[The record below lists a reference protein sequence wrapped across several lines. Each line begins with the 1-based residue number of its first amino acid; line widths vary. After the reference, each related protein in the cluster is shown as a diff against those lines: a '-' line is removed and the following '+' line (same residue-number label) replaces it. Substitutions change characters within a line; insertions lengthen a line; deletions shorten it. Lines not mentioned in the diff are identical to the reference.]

1 MITKLLQGWN
11 FLTNLNVLLKKR
23 TIIVKIREKMM
34 DLFWQETT
42 VDVYNNNNDY
52 TDEKS
57 LCFCYVFQL
66 TIALVMQL

>member
-1 MITKLLQGWN
+1 
-11 FLTNLNVLLKKR
+11 
-23 TIIVKIREKMM
+23 M

-42 VDVYNNNNDY
+42 VDVYNNINDY

>member
-1 MITKLLQGWN
+1 MMTKLLQGWN

-42 VDVYNNNNDY
+42 VDVYNNIMIILM
-52 TDEKS
+52 KKV
-57 LCFCYVFQL
+57 CVF
-66 TIALVMQL
+66 VMFFS